1 MRDFLLNVNSGRNE
15 RWTQDGHRWVAAEP
29 RGNGYHLWGYQ
40 NDTSDV
46 VYLGGGTRQ
55 EQLEKLVDQFL
66 LSDLETINATLFC
79 KDASGIL
86 SRMEA
91 QH

>member
-1 MRDFLLNVNSGRNE
+1 MTDFLPNANSGRNE

-29 RGNGYHLWGYQ
+29 RGSGYHLWGYQ

-46 VYLGGGTRQ
+46 VYLGGGIRQ
-55 EQLEKLVDQFL
+55 EQLEQLADQFL
-66 LSDLETINATLFC
+66 LGDPETISATLFC
-79 KDASGIL
+79 KDVSAIP
-86 SRMEA
+86 SRRQA